1 MAPMFHEY
9 DLSRLPSDERKTHRS
24 WIRRITLFYAGV
36 VCLLLAIGAFTSQT
50 TANGSGEAGRSTD
63 PQHRRASFEARRPAR
78 EIQLTIPCDSD
89 PSVHAA
95 QCSHM
100 PGD

>member
-1 MAPMFHEY
+1 MFHEY

-36 VCLLLAIGAFTSQT
+36 VCLLLAIGAVTSHT
-50 TANGSGEAGRSTD
+50 TVSGSGEASRSTD
-63 PQHRRASFEARRPAR
+63 PQPRKASFQARRPAR
-78 EIQLTIPCDSD
+78 EIQFAIPSCAND
-89 PSVHAA
+89 PNVHAA
-95 QCSHM
+95 ECSHM